1 MDALRELIGFSPM
14 TLSASSGNVDHGNG
28 RLRIRCGLNVV
39 TVVTVSAHGRAGIA
53 TGNGL
58 RMNAFSI

>member
-1 MDALRELIGFSPM
+1 MLTMAMDDCEF
-14 TLSASSGNVDHGNG
+14 D
-28 RLRIRCGLNVV
+28 GLDLV

-58 RMNAFSI
+58 RVNAVRY